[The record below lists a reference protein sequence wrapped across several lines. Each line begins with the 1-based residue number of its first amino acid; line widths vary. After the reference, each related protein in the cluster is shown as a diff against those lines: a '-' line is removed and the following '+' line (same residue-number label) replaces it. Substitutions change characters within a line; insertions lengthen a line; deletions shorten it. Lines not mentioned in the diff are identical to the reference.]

1 MQIKKTTWQH
11 TRYKCS
17 QHNQTKNT
25 LQITFFICLCF
36 EHLQHLLSN
45 WWRCFLD
52 LLVLFYLHVFSEVTA
67 RWALS
72 GHRSIWLLT
81 LIITVVPVMFT
92 VVHKGSWRQAKMDVT
107 WLNSV
112 LCLSIYSECDDDCAF
127 STCWVVGE
135 WKKGR
140 CHMSSP
146 DLCSQ
151 GKKISWT
158 QFSTLSSV
166 INKQFT
172 RTPKQ
177 ATIFQPSIVCHPVS
191 SQRQPLTPASSQH
204 IQGSEVI
211 LVWWR
216 VTLLKNTCGDVFWDH
231 GIMSAKHG
239 KSLLISSLFS
249 STSCFLL
256 ERVNDWLNTLMILSP
271 DAYVASLYAGLF
283 ML

>member
-1 MQIKKTTWQH
+1 
-11 TRYKCS
+11 
-17 QHNQTKNT
+17 
-25 LQITFFICLCF
+25 
-36 EHLQHLLSN
+36 
-45 WWRCFLD
+45 
-52 LLVLFYLHVFSEVTA
+52 
-67 RWALS
+67 
-72 GHRSIWLLT
+72 
-81 LIITVVPVMFT
+81 MFT

-216 VTLLKNTCGDVFWDH
+216 VTLLKNTCGAVFWDH

-256 ERVNDWLNTLMILSP
+256 ERVNDWLNTLMILHMLPHYMLDCLCSSFAYIKGVCVCVCVCVCVRLCVCVCVGVCVCVCVCFCLFVCLAYFLSP
-271 DAYVASLYAGLF
+271 YPHQIICLWDQV
-283 ML
+283 